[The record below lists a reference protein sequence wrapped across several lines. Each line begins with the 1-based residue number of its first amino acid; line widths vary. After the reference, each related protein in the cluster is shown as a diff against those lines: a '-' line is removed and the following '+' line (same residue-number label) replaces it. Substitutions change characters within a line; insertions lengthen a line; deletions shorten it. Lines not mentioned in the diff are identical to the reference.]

1 MKFKI
6 SISAEVDFTEML
18 LPENVEGAK
27 LALGADSEAKL
38 IQKFS
43 ENILA
48 NTQSY
53 ASSFENIGNVVG
65 DISRIES
72 DKSSQAEHQVQEVDN
87 NEAQQEVDF
96 RETMR
101 KIREYQEQQQHQ
113 DAEDDILSDEYLGNY
128 VDTPSLDQEEPDGYH
143 DEGEPVEHYD
153 EVEHYSEDE
162 PDGYYSEGE
171 LVERY
176 SEGGLLERYNEDGFI
191 EHYHEGE
198 LVDQHEGED
207 IYLESAESEESDGT
221 KNRYT
226 SLDYAKEES
235 VAYKLGSILR
245 DIKAQGHTID
255 SIVVNDPNL
264 KDHVLENERV
274 IINKDSIIVM
284 EDLEESFA
292 VRYADAEN
300 KVYEVV
306 Q

>member
-1 MKFKI
+1 MIYYCYSLITRLQICNNHIEGRGRRMKFKI

-27 LALGADSEAKL
+27 LALGADNEAKL

-53 ASSFENIGNVVG
+53 ASSFENIGSVVG

-72 DKSSQAEHQVQEVDN
+72 DESSQAEHQVQEVDN

-101 KIREYQEQQQHQ
+101 KIREYQEQQQRQ
-113 DAEDDILSDEYLGNY
+113 DPEDEDILDDEYLGNY

-143 DEGEPVEHYD
+143 DEHEPVEHYD
-153 EVEHYSEDE
+153 EVES
-162 PDGYYSEGE
+162 DGYY
-171 LVERY
+171 V
-176 SEGGLLERYNEDGFI
+176 
-191 EHYHEGE
+191 EGE

-207 IYLESAESEESDGT
+207 IYLESAKLEESDRT

-226 SLDYAKEES
+226 SLAYAKEES

-264 KDHVLENERV
+264 KDHVLENDRV
-274 IINKDSIIVM
+274 IINKDSIIVR

-300 KVYEVV
+300 KMYEVV

>member
-1 MKFKI
+1 MIYYCYSLITRLQICNNHIEGRGRRMKFKI

-18 LPENVEGAK
+18 QPENVEGAK
-27 LALGADSEAKL
+27 LALGADNEAKL

-53 ASSFENIGNVVG
+53 ASSFENIGSVVG

-72 DKSSQAEHQVQEVDN
+72 DESSQAEHQVQEVDN
-87 NEAQQEVDF
+87 NEAQQEIDF

-101 KIREYQEQQQHQ
+101 KIREYQEQQQRQ
-113 DAEDDILSDEYLGNY
+113 DPEDEDILDDEYLGNY
-128 VDTPSLDQEEPDGYH
+128 IDTPSLDQEEPDGYH

-153 EVEHYSEDE
+153 EVES
-162 PDGYYSEGE
+162 DGYY
-171 LVERY
+171 V
-176 SEGGLLERYNEDGFI
+176 
-191 EHYHEGE
+191 EGE

-207 IYLESAESEESDGT
+207 IYLESAKLEESDRT

-226 SLDYAKEES
+226 SLNYAKEES

-245 DIKAQGHTID
+245 DIKAQGYTID

-264 KDHVLENERV
+264 KDHVLENDRV
-274 IINKDSIIVM
+274 IINKDSIIVR

-300 KVYEVV
+300 KMYEVV

>member
-27 LALGADSEAKL
+27 LALGADNEAKL

-162 PDGYYSEGE
+162 PDGYYSEG
-171 LVERY
+171 
-176 SEGGLLERYNEDGFI
+176 GLLERYNEDGFI

-226 SLDYAKEES
+226 SLGYAKEES

-264 KDHVLENERV
+264 KDHVLENDRV
-274 IINKDSIIVM
+274 IINKDSIIVR

-300 KVYEVV
+300 KMYEVV